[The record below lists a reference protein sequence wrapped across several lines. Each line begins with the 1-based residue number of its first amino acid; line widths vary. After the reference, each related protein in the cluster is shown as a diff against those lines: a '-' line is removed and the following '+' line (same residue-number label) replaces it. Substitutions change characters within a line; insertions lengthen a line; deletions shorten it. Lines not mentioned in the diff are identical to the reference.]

1 MRRGRKLLEDT
12 SNFNRISN
20 KNREFQYYSWKEGS
34 YSEGTAVG
42 NDVGQGEGGY
52 DEGRRK

>member
-1 MRRGRKLLEDT
+1 MRRGRRLLEDT
-12 SNFNRISN
+12 GNFNRISN
-20 KNREFQYYSWKEGS
+20 KNRQFQYYSWKEGS

-52 DEGRRK
+52 DEGGGK